1 MCISTARHI
10 LHNAHHSPDHMFT
23 VRPKVALRSLKST
36 DASRRRNKAHNV
48 AGTPAAYG
56 LHSTGARWLSPWR
69 RWERERRRRL
79 RTATTPNP
87 LRSRTSAPMPP
98 HVQLSPIYVL
108 LGRPP
113 KGSKANVLLFPSN
126 SFLLLSSTPHSPI
139 HPPIHP
145 SILNLTTLTQAP
157 NKSFN
162 SSSLLFSTKIHSYE
176 PSTLKSRIPIDFSLP
191 KGSIHSLSDSPYSN
205 LYFRF

>member
-1 MCISTARHI
+1 MHGEWPPNQPPGRFAHNRIPRNTQSTLRLPPTTHSHTHNNTLSANIPDAGFLHSLCISTARHI

-23 VRPKVALRSLKST
+23 VRPTVALRSLKST

-126 SFLLLSSTPHSPI
+126 SFSSPPLLIPPSSQSF
-139 HPPIHP
+139 
-145 SILNLTTLTQAP
+145 SI
-157 NKSFN
+157 
-162 SSSLLFSTKIHSYE
+162 
-176 PSTLKSRIPIDFSLP
+176 
-191 KGSIHSLSDSPYSN
+191 
-205 LYFRF
+205 